1 MFSFIIPLYNSER
14 SIKRCVD
21 SIINVNAKVEIILID
36 DGSIDSSSVLCTE
49 MTKQNPSIQ
58 YYSKVNGGAASA
70 RNVGIDHAK
79 GDYIVFIDSDDVL
92 DSNWSET
99 VSKAMNENT
108 DMYVY
113 GMAFDYYNN
122 EELIKTELLSNN
134 YFGVVTREEIDN
146 NFVDYFNN
154 NTLSSACNK
163 VFRKDIIDKYYIRF
177 NENMNHYEDLDFVLQ
192 YLSHIETVY
201 FIPDAL
207 YHYRLNLNNDHINSR
222 VKDLRNV
229 INNLDNLANTVSK
242 VSNKSTVHSVLSNL
256 YISILISNIMFNDYS
271 IDNMHD
277 LLDGYSDNDNIRKE
291 ELTDENKRIYEM
303 IKNREFGRLYSVTR
317 RKKAKSTIK
326 RVIKSLIGK

>member
-1 MFSFIIPLYNSER
+1 MFSFIIPLYNSEK
-14 SIKRCVD
+14 SIKRCVE
-21 SIINVNAKVEIILID
+21 SILNIGVKIEVILID
-36 DGSIDSSSVLCTE
+36 DGSIDSSSFLCTE

-58 YYSKVNGGAASA
+58 YFCKVNGGAASA

-92 DSNWSET
+92 DSNWLET
-99 VSKAMNENT
+99 VSKAMNEKR
-108 DMYVY
+108 DIYVY

-122 EELIKTELLSNN
+122 EKLIKTELLSNN
-134 YFGVVTREEIDN
+134 YSGVVTREEIEN

-207 YHYRLNLNNDHINSR
+207 YHYRLNLNNEHINSR
-222 VKDLRNV
+222 IKDIRNV
-229 INNLDNLANTVSK
+229 INNLDNLANTVLK
-242 VSNKSTVHSVLSNL
+242 VSNKSTVHYVLSNL
-256 YISILISNIMFNDYS
+256 YISILISNIMVNDYS
-271 IDNMHD
+271 KDTMRE
-277 LLDGYSDNDNIRKE
+277 LLDGYCDNDNIRKE
-291 ELTDENKRIYEM
+291 ELTNENKRIYEM
-303 IKNREFGRLYSVTR
+303 IKNKKFSRLYSVMR

-326 RVIKSLIGK
+326 RAIKSLIGK